1 MRRNPSGFCP
11 TRQNGI
17 LYFYHPSHPYR
28 CTTLTSPHSFNAI
41 PMLDPHLSPKQ
52 FVVASIHYPGKVKME
67 DISQSADSRE
77 IYNES
82 RRDPMATTS
91 NQASHGPVQRT
102 GRWTPDEKI
111 LFLYGLKRF
120 GKGRWKK
127 MSVYLPHRSLVQIKS
142 HAQKVLKRM
151 EAGENVF
158 RRLEEN
164 YSLVDN
170 LVVQAAKQH
179 EAITGTPHS
188 PKSTM
193 AKRKKQSDNDFMD
206 RSSPQSFSPIYSC
219 GESGPEPP
227 IDGDVAALAASAL
240 CQLSSLP
247 S

>member
-1 MRRNPSGFCP
+1 MCRFTTSGD
-11 TRQNGI
+11 
-17 LYFYHPSHPYR
+17 
-28 CTTLTSPHSFNAI
+28 SFA
-41 PMLDPHLSPKQ
+41 
-52 FVVASIHYPGKVKME
+52 
-67 DISQSADSRE
+67 
-77 IYNES
+77 
-82 RRDPMATTS
+82 RDPPSIFDGRVRIGHFQRYPPT
-91 NQASHGPVQRT
+91 NHASCVF
-102 GRWTPDEKI
+102 I
-111 LFLYGLKRF
+111 SL
-120 GKGRWKK
+120 
-127 MSVYLPHRSLVQIKS
+127 RSLVQIKS

-179 EAITGTPHS
+179 EGLTLTSHS

-193 AKRKKQSDNDFMD
+193 AKRKKQTENEFMD
-206 RSSPQSFSPIYSC
+206 QSSTQSFSPIYTTNC
-219 GESGPEPP
+219 VESGPEPP